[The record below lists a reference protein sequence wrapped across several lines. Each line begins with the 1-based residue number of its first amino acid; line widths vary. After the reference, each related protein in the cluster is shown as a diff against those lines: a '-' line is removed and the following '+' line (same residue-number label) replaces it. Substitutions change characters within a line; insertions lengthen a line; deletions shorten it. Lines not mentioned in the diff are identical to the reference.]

1 MFERTGSAGGAPQL
15 PIEGVDPSSD
25 SENYQT
31 SNISSPTNSS
41 QSSRDGEA
49 EGSALA
55 RASYGTWHTIQPGLV
70 FLSHHISPFVWRL
83 VLLWSKLIL
92 VGLSI
97 VSVTISAWILYW
109 VVHWLVIPKQLHSFP
124 VYFDYSATPA
134 CATVSFSNRQ
144 WLDTTAS
151 RQALAAP
158 LLDLPAPSVDYD
170 VTLALDLPTNHY
182 NLDKGPVM
190 VDVTLYGMKG
200 QDSPTA
206 RSRRPLLLPYRSSLL
221 RTMREWLMVLPAL
234 LGWTVDEFTA
244 TVPLFE
250 ELNVEVYESSTFPLL
265 SATVCMNPPLQVY
278 GADLRFHSQ
287 LSGIRYL
294 LSSHP
299 ILMSVIFVLF
309 VLIGFLVFTGT
320 SLVWRALFARSPRRR
335 RNRRGGRRR
344 HPQRNTGSSSGPSS
358 ESGAGSTSSV
368 HSAGGFDT
376 LRERP
381 LHLGSPE
388 D

>member
-144 WLDTTAS
+144 WFDTTAS

-200 QDSPTA
+200 QDAPTA
-206 RSRRPLLLPYRSSLL
+206 RSRRPLLLPYHSSLL

-265 SATVCMNPPLQVY
+265 SATVQVVSAA
-278 GADLRFHSQ
+278 GFVVGGHVADGVSVEIYSIGGGLKGKMCDAIYETLHTEFGVEAAQAVVRFHN
-287 LSGIRYL
+287 LDPAEYAMNGKTFRVNL
-294 LSSHP
+294 C
-299 ILMSVIFVLF
+299 
-309 VLIGFLVFTGT
+309 
-320 SLVWRALFARSPRRR
+320 
-335 RNRRGGRRR
+335 
-344 HPQRNTGSSSGPSS
+344 
-358 ESGAGSTSSV
+358 
-368 HSAGGFDT
+368 
-376 LRERP
+376 
-381 LHLGSPE
+381 
-388 D
+388 